1 MLAWRRSSTRCP
13 WFFRRPPRGWPWIDS
28 PRLAGGRSAP
38 ARARHASPHSF
49 SHAIRSLAR
58 ASAGLARSMRALL
71 TSLSLRRKASRTS
84 SSTLLP
90 RAPSAELASGA
101 AGASNEVDSHA
112 SRGGRLSVGCLGRLF
127 LVPDVPPRRTT
138 RSAWAA
144 GDAAAS
150 RWAAAAA
157 AAAARRR
164 RVGSTEARPG
174 GRVARA
180 GVWRG
185 AGRRHA
191 GGDGVPCGRGSVAGV
206 RGNRAHRASR
216 AALRFCLARAVC
228 MWCVWVAVSCTPE
241 AVW

>member
-58 ASAGLARSMRALL
+58 ASAGLSRSMRALL

-127 LVPDVPPRRTT
+127 LVPEVPPRRTT

-174 GRVARA
+174 GRVARGGLERRRA
-180 GVWRG
+180 
-185 AGRRHA
+185 AACGRRRRA
-191 GGDGVPCGRGSVAGV
+191 V
-206 RGNRAHRASR
+206 RPRKRCRSAWEPRAPRQPRRASF
-216 AALRFCLARAVC
+216 LLSARC
-228 MWCVWVAVSCTPE
+228 MYVVRVGRVAVSCTR
-241 AVW
+241 A

>member
-13 WFFRRPPRGWPWIDS
+13 PFFRRPHHGWPWIDS

-112 SRGGRLSVGCLGRLF
+112 SLGGRLSVGCLGRLF
-127 LVPDVPPRRTT
+127 LVSEVPP
-138 RSAWAA
+138 
-144 GDAAAS
+144 GD
-150 RWAAAAA
+150 
-157 AAAARRR
+157 RRR
-164 RVGSTEARPG
+164 L
-174 GRVARA
+174 
-180 GVWRG
+180 WRLWRLCRRLWR
-185 AGRRHA
+185 RRHA
-191 GGDGVPCGRGSVAGV
+191 HLKRVV
-206 RGNRAHRASR
+206 RGP
-216 AALRFCLARAVC
+216 
-228 MWCVWVAVSCTPE
+228 WVGGWGVQSGG
-241 AVW
+241 V